1 MGFLIK
7 KPENEA
13 GKALP
18 AIVIGVF
25 VSFGGILFG
34 YDTGTINGILAMDY
48 FQNEFATGV
57 DSDGKPALTAGQT
70 SLIVSI
76 LSAGTFCG
84 ALTASPFGDILGRRM
99 GLIASCLI
107 FSIGVA
113 FQVASTTIPLMAAGR
128 VVAGFG
134 VGLVSALVP
143 LYQSES
149 APKWIR
155 GTIVGCYQLAIT
167 IGLLL
172 AACANQGTHA
182 RKDHSSYRIPLAI
195 QFIWAA
201 ILAGGMLLL
210 PETPRY
216 FVKKDDM
223 QAAAKSM
230 SRLRSLPADHPAL
243 VEELNEIKAI
253 HDYEMSLGV
262 GNASYADC
270 FKSDMI
276 KRLMT
281 GCGLQ
286 ALQQLTGINFI
297 FYYGTQF
304 FKNTG
309 IENAFLIG
317 LITNLV
323 NVISTF
329 PGLWMVEK
337 MGRRNLL
344 LFGAVGM
351 CLCQFIVA
359 IVGLTTS
366 DHADAANKVLIAFVC
381 FYIFFFACSWGP
393 CTWVVTGEIYP
404 LKVRAKC
411 LSISTATNWL
421 LNWAIG
427 YSTPYLTDK
436 GSANLGL
443 NIFFL
448 WGGCCFI
455 ATAFVY
461 FFIYETKGL
470 SLEDVDQL
478 YMTVDKAWRSQ
489 GFIPSISYSHEKMH
503 ATGHGPDGKP
513 SGLSHSEG
521 GHGDV

>member
-48 FQNEFATGV
+48 FQSEFATELDSKGV
-57 DSDGKPALTAGQT
+57 PALTSSQT

-149 APKWIR
+149 SPKWIR

-167 IGLLL
+167 VGLLL

-195 QFIWAA
+195 QFVWAA
-201 ILAGGMLLL
+201 ILAGGMFIL

-216 FVKKDDM
+216 FIKKDKM
-223 QAAAKSM
+223 QDAAKSM

-253 HDYEMSLGV
+253 HDYELSLGA
-262 GNASYADC
+262 GDASYADC
-270 FKSDMI
+270 FKPDMI
-276 KRLMT
+276 KRLLT
-281 GCGLQ
+281 GCGIQ

-304 FKNTG
+304 FKNSG
-309 IENAFLIG
+309 IQNAFLIG

-344 LFGAVGM
+344 LFGAIGM
-351 CLCQFIVA
+351 CFCQFIVA
-359 IVGLTTS
+359 IVGVTTVS
-366 DHADAANKVLIAFVC
+366 DVANNVLIAFVC

-427 YSTPYLTDK
+427 YSTPYLVAS
-436 GSANLGL
+436 GPGNANLGL
-443 NIFFL
+443 NIFFI

-455 ATAFVY
+455 CIAFVY

-489 GFIPSISYSHEKMH
+489 GFVPSISYNHEKMH

-513 SGLSHSEG
+513 TGLSHIEG